1 MNEAVILLVED
12 EEDIR
17 EMVAVYLQ
25 NDGYR
30 VVEADCG
37 VTALSLMEREHPDLI
52 VLDVLLPDMSG
63 FEVCGKIRKRFD
75 MPIVFMSCK
84 DESGDIISG
93 LQVGGDDYVTKPF
106 DPQVLMMRVKASL
119 RRSRG
124 MGGRTGMGQTL
135 KVQTELEFG
144 TLTKREA
151 DIMELL
157 ARGSSNEDIARQFS
171 LSVGTVKWFNSQIF
185 GKLNV
190 KNRAQAIAKLH
201 EMRLF
206 QNKF

>member
-1 MNEAVILLVED
+1 MNEFVILLVED

-25 NDGYR
+25 NEGYR
-30 VVEADCG
+30 VVEAECG
-37 VTALSLMEREHPDLI
+37 GAALELVEREHPDLV

-63 FEVCGKIRKRFD
+63 IEVCEEIRKRFE

-124 MGGRTGMGQTL
+124 MGGQTGKEHAL
-135 KVQTELEFG
+135 RVRTELEFG

-151 DIMELL
+151 DILAML
-157 ARGSSNEDIARQFS
+157 ARGFSNEDIAKQLS

-190 KNRAQAIAKLH
+190 KNRSQAIAKLH
-201 EMRLF
+201 EMRLL
-206 QNKF
+206 QSK